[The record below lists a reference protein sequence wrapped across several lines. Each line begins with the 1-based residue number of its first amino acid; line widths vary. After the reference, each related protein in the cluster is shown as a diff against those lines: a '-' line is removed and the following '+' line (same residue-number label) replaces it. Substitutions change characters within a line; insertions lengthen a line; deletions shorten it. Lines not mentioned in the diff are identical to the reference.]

1 MKRMTMTKQRPT
13 TIEARLRVLGMRLLA
28 VVGFVLLVHDLDA
41 DNPMI
46 TWYWSLLLRSA
57 GAGMLYLAYRADKR
71 LHERDILPRIE
82 DELDDK

>member
-1 MKRMTMTKQRPT
+1 MKRMTMTKQRLT

-28 VVGFVLLVHDLDA
+28 VVGFALLVHDLDA

-57 GAGMLYLAYRADKR
+57 GGGMLYLAYRADKR
-71 LHERDILPRIE
+71 LHERGILPRVE
-82 DELDDK
+82 DEPGD

>member
-1 MKRMTMTKQRPT
+1 MTMTKQRPT

-41 DNPMI
+41 DNPMM
-46 TWYWSLLLRSA
+46 TWYWSLLLRIA
-57 GAGMLYLAYRADKR
+57 GAGMLYLAYRADKG
-71 LHERDILPRIE
+71 LHERGILPRVE